1 MAVNNEKVFSGLV
14 YLPKGRADDTVIE
27 GCIVLEGGAFR
38 GVYGEGV
45 LDALMEAGINM
56 QTTIGTSAGALNGMN
71 YVSGQ
76 IGRSARINLE
86 YRHDSRYVGRQA
98 LIHNGGVVGFDFA
111 LQQDLEDNPF
121 DMERFMDPRRRFI
134 AVVTNIAT
142 GKAEYMEKGKV
153 DNILKA
159 IQASASMPI
168 FSRAVEI
175 DGQYYLDGGCADKI
189 AFQWA
194 LDQGFKKIVVVK
206 TQPDDYRKPPMSE
219 KEKKAFNTV
228 FRNHPQ
234 FCDVFAKS
242 NDLYNEQCDE
252 IARQHRRKNLF
263 AIAPSEYI
271 PVSRL
276 EKDMEKLGRL
286 YYLGYHD
293 GRKIIPALKEY
304 LEID

>member
-1 MAVNNEKVFSGLV
+1 MANNEKVFSGLV
-14 YLPKGRADDTVIE
+14 YLPRGQASQNIIE

-56 QTTIGTSAGALNGMN
+56 QTTVGTSAGALNGMN

-98 LIHNGGVVGFDFA
+98 LLNNGGVVGFDFA
-111 LQQDLEDNPF
+111 LNHDLEGDPF
-121 DMERFMDPRRRFI
+121 DMERFMDPKRRFI
-134 AVVTNIAT
+134 AVVTNVDT
-142 GKAEYMEKGKV
+142 GKAEYMEKGEV
-153 DNILKA
+153 EDILKA
-159 IQASASMPI
+159 IQASASMPV

-175 DGQYYLDGGCADKI
+175 NGHPYLDGGCADKI

-194 LDQGFKKIVVVK
+194 IDQGFEKIIVVK
-206 TQPDDYRKPPMSE
+206 TQPDEYRKPPMSE
-219 KEKKAFNTV
+219 NEKKAFNAV
-228 FRNHPQ
+228 FRNHPE
-234 FCDVFAKS
+234 FCEVFDRS
-242 NDLYNEQCDE
+242 NDIYNAQCDE
-252 IARQHRRKNLF
+252 IARQHRRGRLF
-263 AIAPSEYI
+263 SIAPSEYI

-293 GRKIIPALKEY
+293 GRKAIPALKEY
-304 LEID
+304 LGIE